1 MVDTGTL
8 LSLYDILLQGN
19 LLLMTS
25 AIITTIWIYFT
36 MRSGRPNLH
45 PCSLYGTDIIQSSKN
60 LIANVTVFH
69 KGCSSQNFTSLL
81 TPGSSS
87 TTTITTSTLSNT
99 PLLSVIVPARNEQ
112 ENIERCVL
120 SLIAQDYTNFEVIVI
135 DDNSTD
141 MTNEIVKNI
150 LIRIILKML
159 LLQK

>member
-1 MVDTGTL
+1 MYMKAQTKYSTVHNIMVDTGTL

-25 AIITTIWIYFT
+25 VVITTIWIYFT
-36 MRSGRPNLH
+36 MRSGRPILH

-99 PLLSVIVPARNEQ
+99 PLVKRNSA
-112 ENIERCVL
+112 C
-120 SLIAQDYTNFEVIVI
+120 
-135 DDNSTD
+135 
-141 MTNEIVKNI
+141 K
-150 LIRIILKML
+150 K
-159 LLQK
+159 